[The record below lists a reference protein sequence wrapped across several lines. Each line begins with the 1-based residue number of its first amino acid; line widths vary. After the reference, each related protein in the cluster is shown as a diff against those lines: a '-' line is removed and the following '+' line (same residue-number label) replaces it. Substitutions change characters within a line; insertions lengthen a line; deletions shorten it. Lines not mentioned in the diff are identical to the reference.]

1 MDGAAVVQMSK
12 PSLGMTFSG
21 YADNLLHKHIKPYL
35 EHVERVD
42 VVFDV
47 YKTDS
52 LKLGIRI
59 KWGMVLG
66 IMLWPM
72 AQFPETGSS
81 F

>member
-1 MDGAAVVQMSK
+1 
-12 PSLGMTFSG
+12 MTFSG

-59 KWGMVLG
+59 KRGDGVRHHVVAKWL
-66 IMLWPM
+66 
-72 AQFPETGSS
+72 SS
-81 F
+81 PKLAAVFESRQQ